1 MKTDK
6 VIRMRPS
13 AYAEH
18 MLVTAMLDGT
28 YPPGSTLP
36 AERSL
41 ATELGITRPT
51 LREVLQRLSREGWIK
66 IRHGKP
72 SQVRDYWT
80 KGGLSLLDTLADYAQ
95 YIPDNYILH
104 LLEIRALFMPEAAA
118 QAAVSAPEK
127 IAACLADFNQLDDT
141 PKSFA
146 EFDWKWQTL
155 VTRCSGNPFF
165 PLILNDFAAVFK
177 NAGIRYFSAPAARA
191 SSKSFYRKFHNAVTC
206 GKKDVKMIVEAT
218 MHESIQIWKTIET

>member
-36 AERSL
+36 GERLL
-41 ATELGITRPT
+41 ATKLGITRPT
-51 LREVLQRLSREGWIK
+51 LRETLQRLSREGWIK

-72 SQVRDYWT
+72 SKVRDFWT
-80 KGGLSLLDTLADYAQ
+80 QGGLSLLGTLADYAQ
-95 YIPDNYILH
+95 YIPNNSILH

-118 QAAVSAPEK
+118 QAAVSSPQK
-127 IAACLADFNQLDDT
+127 IAACFEGSNRLDDA

-146 EFDWKWQTL
+146 EFDWKWQVL
-155 VTRCSGNPFF
+155 ATRCSNNSFF
-165 PLILNDFAAVFK
+165 PLILNDFAPVFR
-177 NAGIRYFSAPAARA
+177 NAGIRYFSVPEARV
-191 SSKSFYRKFHNAVTC
+191 SSKSFYRQFHSALTH
-206 GKKDVKMIVEAT
+206 GEKDVKKIVAAA
-218 MHESIQIWKTIET
+218 MLKSIQIWKDIDT